1 MMKLKEF
8 QTKTPLKRKNKTYVI
23 GNAERERELEKQLF
37 EISEEVRQA
46 RLDLAELG
54 ALRKQYAEQGAELN
68 VFRRK
73 AKISD
78 NLAEQVENMEKR
90 IQAMVEAEDN
100 RKQNTSTTKV

>member
-1 MMKLKEF
+1 MKLKEF
-8 QTKTPLKRKNKTYVI
+8 RTRTIPKKRSKTYVI

-46 RLDLAELG
+46 RLDLAELDE
-54 ALRKQYAEQGAELN
+54 LRRQYAEQGAELN

-78 NLAEQVENMEKR
+78 ELAQKVEDVEKALTATIEKLDEER
-90 IQAMVEAEDN
+90 QKTA
-100 RKQNTSTTKV
+100 